1 MSLDNEFLNMTSK
14 PPVIK
19 QKINKQNYTKLKSF
33 CVAKEIINKVKR
45 QYLEWEK
52 TIYKPYTDKG

>member
-19 QKINKQNYTKLKSF
+19 QKINKRNYTKLKSF